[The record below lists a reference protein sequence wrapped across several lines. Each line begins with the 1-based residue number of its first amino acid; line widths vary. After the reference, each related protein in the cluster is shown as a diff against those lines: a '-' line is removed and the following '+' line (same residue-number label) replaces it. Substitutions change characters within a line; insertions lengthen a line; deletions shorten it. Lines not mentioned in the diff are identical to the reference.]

1 MKLENTTQL
10 KQLISNGKF
19 VERGKITTLQNI
31 NTWELTFMDW
41 FRNFNEKYLVNY
53 SLVYIETR
61 FKSS

>member
-41 FRNFNEKYLVNY
+41 FRNFNKKYLVNY

>member
-19 VERGKITTLQNI
+19 VERGKITTPQNI

-41 FRNFNEKYLVNY
+41 FRNFNKKYLVLTSFMGQNLF
-53 SLVYIETR
+53 S
-61 FKSS
+61 

>member
-19 VERGKITTLQNI
+19 VKRGKIASLQNI